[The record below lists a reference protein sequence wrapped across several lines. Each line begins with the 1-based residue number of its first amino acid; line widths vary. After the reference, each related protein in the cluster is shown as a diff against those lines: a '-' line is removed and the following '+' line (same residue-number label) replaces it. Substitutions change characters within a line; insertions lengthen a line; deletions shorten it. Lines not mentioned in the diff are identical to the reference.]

1 MNLITS
7 KSWKHTVRVYTIH
20 HDPMS
25 AEAESKFFV
34 VKEGFSWSAL
44 VFTALWA
51 LWHRMWLA
59 FVLLLAAGTALEF
72 ALALSGADDIA
83 ALSIGLG
90 YALLVGY
97 GANDWRRWSLA
108 RRGMAQMDIVSAAD
122 ADVALHRYVDRNLG
136 LASRRPLSPDQVL
149 GLS

>member
-1 MNLITS
+1 
-7 KSWKHTVRVYTIH
+7 
-20 HDPMS
+20 MS
-25 AEAESKFFV
+25 AELESEFIV
-34 VKEGFSWSAL
+34 IKEGFSWAAF

-51 LWHRMWLA
+51 FWHRMWLVFA
-59 FVLLLAAGTALEF
+59 LLLVTGVALEF
-72 ALALSGADDIA
+72 VLALLGADNIA
-83 ALSIGLG
+83 TLMIGLG

-122 ADVALHRYVDRNLG
+122 EDVALHRYVDRNLG

-149 GLS
+149 GLP